1 MSKVKVYEW
10 RGVSSLS
17 LSLNIDGRKRDID
30 FPPGKEKPRVNAR
43 YECSEVAVQKEIEAT
58 SLYRTGKIKIFRE
71 YEVASPVSAP
81 VAAEAASPEGAK
93 KEAKKGAPAK
103 GEYPSV
109 TTYQQAA
116 AKLHEKFAVPMDQ
129 LQDPDAIMS
138 EAAKYGATFPNLIS

>member
-1 MSKVKVYEW
+1 MSKFKLYQW

-17 LSLNIDGRKRDID
+17 LALEIDGKKRDIE
-30 FPPGKEKPRVNAR
+30 FPTGTERPKLHAR
-43 YECSEVAVQKEIEAT
+43 YETSDEAIQEKIEAT
-58 SLYRTGKIKIFRE
+58 SLFQDGAIKLIRE
-71 YEVASPVSAP
+71 YEVPTP
-81 VAAEAASPEGAK
+81 VAAGTVVATPAAVEVKETK
-93 KEAKKGAPAK
+93 KAAPGKGV
-103 GEYPSV
+103 YLSV

>member
-43 YECSEVAVQKEIEAT
+43 YECAEVAVQEKIEAT
-58 SLYRTGKIKIFRE
+58 SLFKTGKIKIFRE
-71 YEVASPVSAP
+71 YEIFAP
-81 VAAEAASPEGAK
+81 VAAGAEVNAPTATEVKEVK
-93 KEAKKGAPAK
+93 KPAPGKGV
-103 GEYPSV
+103 YLSV
-109 TTYQQAA
+109 TNYQQAA

-129 LQDPDAIMS
+129 LQDPDTIMS
-138 EAAKYGATFPNLIS
+138 EAAKYGASFPNLIS